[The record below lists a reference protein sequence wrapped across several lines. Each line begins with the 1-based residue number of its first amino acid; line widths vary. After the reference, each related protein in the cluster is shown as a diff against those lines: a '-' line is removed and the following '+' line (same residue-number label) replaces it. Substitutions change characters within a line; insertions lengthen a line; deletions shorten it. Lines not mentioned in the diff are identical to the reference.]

1 MNQSLFSTGMPR
13 SGQTLLTK
21 SLSSHK
27 DIMMAMGP
35 NIEIYRFYIKHLVKK
50 YGNKKLKKNFSK
62 LMPFQDYFGSNES
75 NELLK
80 LILNK
85 NFNENFD
92 LKEWNVFLKKSKNRI
107 DHDSSDL
114 LPFFHNLKTNTY
126 KGLIIN
132 LIKIIKK
139 ARNSEKKK
147 IIGFNESWNICNFL
161 ALKRSFKNSKFIIL
175 IRDPRAIWVS
185 LSRNSKKRK
194 ELSVQLLSIARQF
207 RKYIILSDFY
217 LKDKKFKKKL
227 LVLRFEDLIENPKKQ
242 YKKIFNFLN
251 VNYSK
256 DVFNQKNFFDHGLK
270 KKWTINSA
278 YRNRKN
284 FDKKSIFEWKHHI
297 KKIDKRTIEF
307 LCQNEMFYSGYK
319 MNPFFSEKEKK
330 KIFDNISKDY
340 SSTFN
345 WRTDKNNLKKDLEF
359 ENIRN
364 KILNENNENLKKNS
378 FFKYFLFNNLK
389 LKEISKYLKNFV

>member
-1 MNQSLFSTGMPR
+1 L
-13 SGQTLLTK
+13 
-21 SLSSHK
+21 
-27 DIMMAMGP
+27 
-35 NIEIYRFYIKHLVKK
+35 Y
-50 YGNKKLKKNFSK
+50 
-62 LMPFQDYFGSNES
+62 
-75 NELLK
+75 
-80 LILNK
+80 
-85 NFNENFD
+85 
-92 LKEWNVFLKKSKNRI
+92 
-107 DHDSSDL
+107 
-114 LPFFHNLKTNTY
+114 
-126 KGLIIN
+126 
-132 LIKIIKK
+132 
-139 ARNSEKKK
+139 
-147 IIGFNESWNICNFL
+147 FL

-364 KILNENNENLKKNS
+364 KILNDNNESLKKNS